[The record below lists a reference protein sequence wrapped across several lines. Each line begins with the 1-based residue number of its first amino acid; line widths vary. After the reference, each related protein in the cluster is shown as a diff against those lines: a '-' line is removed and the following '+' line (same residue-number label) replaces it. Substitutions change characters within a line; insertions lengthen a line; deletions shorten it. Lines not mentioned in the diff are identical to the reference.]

1 MLQNYLKI
9 AWRSLRKNRGFS
21 FINILGLAVG
31 MAVAML
37 IGFWVWDEL
46 TFDRFYKNEAN
57 LYRVMLNRTANG
69 ETTTQPNGPLPLGDA
84 LRNEIPEIRRI
95 TESLNTNMRAEAGL
109 KAGDKKLMRKG
120 QNVGSEFFG
129 MFDLPMLYGNPT
141 TALKDL
147 NSIILT
153 EQTAEALFGK
163 TDPLGKT
170 VRLNDAFDLNV
181 TAVLKKLPGNT
192 AWDFDFIVPF
202 SHLEANTPWMQSSRT
217 NWNNNIIEYLV
228 ELHPNAD
235 RAAVDSR
242 LKGILKRHN
251 PESIF
256 EAFLHP
262 VERWHL
268 YGEFE
273 NGKNTGG
280 FIRYVRLFAMVG
292 LAVLLIACI
301 NFMNLA
307 TARSE
312 KRAKEVGVR
321 KAVGSFRSQLIAQFL
336 SESMLIAGL
345 ALVLAL
351 ALVLVFLPVFNE
363 FTQKQLR
370 FPWLQTGFWLL
381 ALGFTIITG
390 ALAGSYPAFYLS
402 SFNAVRVLKG
412 SNRAGR
418 NANWPRKVLVVAQF
432 TGCIAFIISAIL
444 VYQQIQYAKN
454 RPMGYNPDRLLTVA
468 LTNDLNRNYDAVRN
482 ELLRSGA
489 VENVTKAS
497 SPATTIT
504 GDTRVDWSGK
514 APDEIMR
521 LNLIGASPNYLQTM
535 GIKLK
540 SGRNFYPNNSDSSAV
555 ILNEAAVRAM
565 RLKEPLNQEM
575 TMVWNPGRKLHVIG
589 VVENSIIESPY
600 TPVHPLM
607 LLPSQPF
614 ESYLIFR
621 LAKHLNTAEALARIE
636 PVFQKLNP
644 AYPFDY
650 QFVNDDYNR
659 KFRQEELVGKLA
671 GVFAV
676 LAIFIACLGLFGLAA
691 SLAEQRTKE
700 VGIRKVLGA
709 SVVSLWGLLSR
720 EFVGLVLIACLLASP
735 VAAYVLNN
743 WLNQFD
749 YRISLPLWVFA
760 LSGGLAIL
768 IALLTVSFQSIKAA
782 LMNPVKSLRSE

>member
-9 AWRSLRKNRGFS
+9 AWRGLRKNRGFS

-37 IGFWVWDEL
+37 IGIWVWDEL
-46 TFDRFYKNEAN
+46 TFDRFYQNEAN

-69 ETTTQPNGPLPLGDA
+69 ETTTQPNGPLPLGDV
-84 LRNEIPEIRRI
+84 LRNEIPEIRRV

-109 KAGDKKLMRKG
+109 KVGDKKLVRKG
-120 QNVGSEFFG
+120 QNVGSEFFS
-129 MFDLPMLYGNPT
+129 MFDLPMVYGSPA
-141 TALKDL
+141 TALKEL

-153 EQTAEALFGK
+153 EQTAESLFGK

-170 VRLNDAFDLNV
+170 VRLNDNFDLNV

-228 ELHPNAD
+228 ELHPNAN
-235 RAAVDSR
+235 RAAVDSK
-242 LKGILKRHN
+242 LKGIIKRHN

-268 YGEFE
+268 YGEFK

-321 KAVGSFRSQLIAQFL
+321 KAVGSFRSQLIGQFL

-351 ALVLVFLPVFNE
+351 ALVLVFLPVFNGI
-363 FTQKQLR
+363 TQKQLT
-370 FPWLQTGFWLL
+370 FPWQLSGFWLL
-381 ALGFTIITG
+381 TLGFTVITG

-412 SNRAGR
+412 SVRVGR
-418 NANWPRKVLVVAQF
+418 NANWPRKVLVVVQF

-454 RPMGYNPDRLLTVA
+454 RPVGYNPDRLLTVA

-504 GDTRVDWSGK
+504 GDTRVDWAGK

-521 LNLIGASPNYLQTM
+521 LNLIGASPDYLETM

-540 SGRNFYPNNSDSSAV
+540 SGRNFYPNNADSTAV

-600 TPVHPLM
+600 TPVNPLM

-621 LAKHLNTAEALARIE
+621 LAPHLNSAEALARIE
-636 PVFQKLNP
+636 PVFQQFNP

-659 KFRQEELVGKLA
+659 KFKQEELVGKLA

-676 LAIFIACLGLFGLAA
+676 LAVFIACLGLFGLAA

-735 VAAYVLNN
+735 VAAYVLSN

-749 YRISLPLWVFA
+749 YRIGLKIWVFA